1 MERWGSLP
9 TSGFSSASSSSS
21 SSKSDVFLRAIVSV
35 LAGTAV
41 TVISAFVMKYIVVDS
56 LADKMLGAPGME
68 GEGAENPYSMN
79 QPGKTN
85 SAGVA
90 STHERLQSLRLSQH
104 ERSLL
109 PDLVFPEDVDAGVED
124 VGGLDSQL
132 RELREQVIYP
142 LSHPHLY
149 AHSAVAQRPTGMLL
163 YGPPG
168 TGKTLLAKA
177 IAKSTKAAFLNVNVA
192 QLQSK
197 WFGETPKLITSL
209 FSLARKLAPCIL
221 FVDEIDGLLGKRRDG
236 SGGQNAEATATN
248 VFLQSWEGLK
258 TSSLSSV
265 SGTLNDRNSDW
276 VLVIGATNRPDALD
290 PAVLR
295 RMPRRVRVGMPNAKA
310 RADILR
316 VLVRKEKVDP
326 AGLDFSL
333 VSRNT
338 AGFSGSD
345 LRELV
350 REAAMGP
357 IRDLI
362 RAAEQDGGTGEISNR
377 SSQKMQSVQPPP
389 RFLSTNDL
397 LHSIPRVPASG
408 VSVSESGEDVD
419 ERMDGQGEALKTIL
433 SKLTSDT
440 ECEECAASLMHLK
453 SHLFSRLAEAS
464 RR

>member
-1 MERWGSLP
+1 MDRWVSLP
-9 TSGFSSASSSSS
+9 GVIPSSSSS
-21 SSKSDVFLRAIVSV
+21 SSGKGDVFLRAIVSV

-41 TVISAFVMKYIVVDS
+41 TVISAFVLKYIVVDS
-56 LADKMLGAPGME
+56 LADKMLGAPDGS
-68 GEGAENPYSMN
+68 ENFSQSN
-79 QPGKTN
+79 QKGKTFSEST
-85 SAGVA
+85 SA
-90 STHERLQSLRLSQH
+90 HERLQNLRLSQH

-109 PDLVFPEDVDAGVED
+109 PDLVFPEDVDASVED
-124 VGGLDSQL
+124 VGGLETQI

-197 WFGETPKLITSL
+197 WFGETPKLVTAL

-258 TSSLSSV
+258 TSSTTTTSLHSKSNG
-265 SGTLNDRNSDW
+265 SEW
-276 VLVIGATNRPDALD
+276 VLVIGATNRMDALD

-295 RMPRRVRVGMPNAKA
+295 RMPRRVHVGMPDVRA

-316 VLVRKEKVDP
+316 VLVRKEKIDP
-326 AGLDFSL
+326 AGLDL
-333 VSRNT
+333 NQVSKNT
-338 AGFSGSD
+338 VGFSGSD

-362 RAAEQDGGTGEISNR
+362 RASEQDIKDENKNDRNGNGNGLLEL
-377 SSQKMQSVQPPP
+377 QQQQP

-397 LHSIPRVPASG
+397 LRSIPRVPASG
-408 VSVSESGEDVD
+408 SSNLSFTESSIKSDEEDRQHND
-419 ERMDGQGEALKTIL
+419 DLKVVL

-453 SHLFSRLAEAS
+453 SHLFSRLTHH
-464 RR
+464 RNGF

>member
-1 MERWGSLP
+1 MERWNPL
-9 TSGFSSASSSSS
+9 SGASPSSSS

-56 LADKMLGAPGME
+56 LADKMLGAPGI
-68 GEGAENPYSMN
+68 GDGSENPYASN
-79 QPGKTN
+79 QQGKTN
-85 SAGVA
+85 TGGGGAISA
-90 STHERLQSLRLSQH
+90 HERLQTLRLSQH

-197 WFGETPKLITSL
+197 WYGETPKLVTAL

-236 SGGQNAEATATN
+236 AGGHHHQARRGGRHLAQQHQQRLQHRVGEAVAHRRI
-248 VFLQSWEGLK
+248 F
-258 TSSLSSV
+258 
-265 SGTLNDRNSDW
+265 D
-276 VLVIGATNRPDALD
+276 DALD
-290 PAVLR
+290 VVDEDDADRGLVAVR
-295 RMPRRVRVGMPNAKA
+295 
-310 RADILR
+310 
-316 VLVRKEKVDP
+316 DP
-326 AGLDFSL
+326 L
-333 VSRNT
+333 
-338 AGFSGSD
+338 
-345 LRELV
+345 EQ
-350 REAAMGP
+350 
-357 IRDLI
+357 
-362 RAAEQDGGTGEISNR
+362 RAAAPALAVANHCRGRDHADEGEVTL
-377 SSQKMQSVQPPP
+377 SS
-389 RFLSTNDL
+389 
-397 LHSIPRVPASG
+397 
-408 VSVSESGEDVD
+408 
-419 ERMDGQGEALKTIL
+419 
-433 SKLTSDT
+433 
-440 ECEECAASLMHLK
+440 
-453 SHLFSRLAEAS
+453 
-464 RR
+464 

>member
-1 MERWGSLP
+1 M
-9 TSGFSSASSSSS
+9 
-21 SSKSDVFLRAIVSV
+21 RAIVSV

-56 LADKMLGAPGME
+56 LADKMLGAPGI
-68 GEGAENPYSMN
+68 GDGSENPYALN
-79 QPGKTN
+79 QQGKTN
-85 SAGVA
+85 TGGGAISA
-90 STHERLQSLRLSQH
+90 HERLQTLRLSQH

-197 WFGETPKLITSL
+197 WYGETPKLVTAL

-236 SGGQNAEATATN
+236 AGGQNAEATATN

-258 TSSLSSV
+258 TSSSV
-265 SGTLNDRNSDW
+265 SGSVSNEAASSDW

-295 RMPRRVRVGMPNAKA
+295 RMPRRVRVGMPDAKA

-326 AGLDFSL
+326 AGLDFAQ

-338 AGFSGSD
+338 VGFSGSD

-362 RAAEQDGGTGEISNR
+362 RAAEQDGESGDISNR
-377 SSQKMQSVQPPP
+377 SNQTVQSLQPP

-397 LHSIPRVPASG
+397 LRSISRVPASG
-408 VSVSESGEDVD
+408 MSVNESGEEV
-419 ERMDGQGEALKTIL
+419 EEGMEGRGGEALKSVL

-453 SHLFSRLAEAS
+453 AHLFSRITEGRGMGL
-464 RR
+464 